1 MRAKPKLCNK
11 GPPPRQQ
18 SAVTVAAA
26 TRGLAPTAFQ
36 LIPPPKVFDFE
47 YYDGLSGAE
56 PSAVHVAHAAEHSE
70 LACQA
75 EQPHQ
80 GLTSL
85 FGHLINRFSICHYK
99 NVLRTDVSSALAII
113 NKCDIRSLGV
123 ESRGSHTT
131 IDDRLAAALMFE
143 QNSYVP
149 RGI

>member
-1 MRAKPKLCNK
+1 
-11 GPPPRQQ
+11 
-18 SAVTVAAA
+18 VIVAAVI
-26 TRGLAPTAFQ
+26 RGLAPTAFQ
-36 LIPPPKVFDFE
+36 LISPPKVLDFE
-47 YYDGLSGAE
+47 YYDGLLGAESGAL
-56 PSAVHVAHAAEHSE
+56 HVVHAAEHSE

-80 GLTSL
+80 GLRGV
-85 FGHLINRFSICHYK
+85 FGHLINRCSICHYK

-131 IDDRLAAALMFE
+131 IDDRLAAALMFK

>member
-1 MRAKPKLCNK
+1 MEWQQAVILMRSKPKLCNK

-47 YYDGLSGAE
+47 YYDGSSGAE
-56 PSAVHVAHAAEHSE
+56 PGAVHVAHAAEHSE

-80 GLTSL
+80 GLR
-85 FGHLINRFSICHYK
+85 GVVEFSRAGDATNDWQQH
-99 NVLRTDVSSALAII
+99 
-113 NKCDIRSLGV
+113 
-123 ESRGSHTT
+123 
-131 IDDRLAAALMFE
+131 
-143 QNSYVP
+143 
-149 RGI
+149 